1 MNPISLWLTWGI
13 APVCYA
19 RGNEMRVFIGLII
32 GLALGAAIVVYYNSK
47 QGQTQVQAAGNQIGS
62 AARSARDAVQEKLRI
77 LDLRTNDWK
86 DELAHTGRIVRKK
99 AHEAGNAIA
108 DATADARV
116 TTAIK
121 GKLMADR
128 GLSSLKISVNTTDG
142 IVTLSGTVPSDE
154 DISKVML
161 VAMETDGVQ
170 EVISTIQVKPP
181 KAGA

>member
-1 MNPISLWLTWGI
+1 
-13 APVCYA
+13 
-19 RGNEMRVFIGLII
+19 MRVFIGLVI
-32 GLALGAAIVVYYNSK
+32 GLALGAAIVVYYNSS
-47 QGQTQVQAAGNQIGS
+47 QGQANVQAATK
-62 AARSARDAVQEKLRI
+62 SARDAVQEKLRI

-99 AHEAGNAIA
+99 ANEAGKAIV
-108 DATADARV
+108 DATADARI

-128 GLSSLKISVNTTDG
+128 GLASLKISVNTTDG

-170 EVISTIQVKPP
+170 EVVSTIQVKPVKP
-181 KAGA
+181 GT